1 MKRFGMRSER
11 LESGAVVLA
20 LRGDLDLQH
29 LYSFEAELR
38 GIEATRTRCIV
49 LDLRELDFVDSSG
62 IRQLLAARRR
72 ARRASRRLLLVGGG
86 PPIQRVMALAGLQ
99 DVFEIV
105 SDVPAEL
112 RAAPTEQHATRASVT
127 T

>member
-1 MKRFGMRSER
+1 MKRFGMRIER
-11 LESGAVVLA
+11 VESGAVVLA

-38 GIEATRTRCIV
+38 NVEATPTRCIV
-49 LDLRELDFVDSSG
+49 LDLRQLDFVDSSG

-72 ARRASRRLLLVGGG
+72 AGRARRRLLLVRGG
-86 PPIQRVMALAGLQ
+86 PPIQRVMALAGLE
-99 DVFEIV
+99 DVFETV

-112 RAAPTEQHATRASVT
+112 RAARAEPEA
-127 T
+127 

>member
-1 MKRFGMRSER
+1 MKRFGMRSET
-11 LESGAVVLA
+11 LDSGAVVLA

-29 LYSFEAELR
+29 LYSFEAGLR
-38 GIEATRTRCIV
+38 NLEATQTRCIV
-49 LDLRELDFVDSSG
+49 LDLRRLDFVDSSG

-72 ARRASRRLLLVGGG
+72 ASRASRRFLLVRGG

-99 DVFEIV
+99 DVFETV

-112 RAAPTEQHATRASVT
+112 REAPRAGRGES
-127 T
+127 

>member
-11 LESGAVVLA
+11 LDSGAVVLA
-20 LRGDLDLQH
+20 LRGDLDMQH
-29 LYSFEAELR
+29 LYSFEEELR
-38 GIEATRTRCIV
+38 RVEATQTRCIV
-49 LDLRELDFVDSSG
+49 LDLRQLDFVDSSG

-72 ARRASRRLLLVGGG
+72 AGRACRRLLLVRGG
-86 PPIQRVMALAGLQ
+86 PSIQRLMALAGLQ

-112 RAAPTEQHATRASVT
+112 REAPAGQQA
-127 T
+127 

>member
-1 MKRFGMRSER
+1 MKRFGMRKER
-11 LESGAVVLA
+11 LASGAVVLA

-29 LYSFEAELR
+29 LYSFEEELR
-38 GIEATRTRCIV
+38 RVEATKTLCIV
-49 LDLRELDFVDSSG
+49 LDLRQLDFVDSSG

-72 ARRASRRLLLVGGG
+72 AGRACRRLLLVRGG

-99 DVFEIV
+99 DVFEMV

-112 RAAPTEQHATRASVT
+112 REAPAAQQA
-127 T
+127 